1 MLLQIINIIAI
12 LLSPIIALLIS
23 HTLQKDYEKKKEK
36 LSILKTL
43 MAQRIHQNSIE
54 YVNALNIIDII
65 FSDSK
70 KVRLAY
76 KNLHNSYNQKD
87 FDYSK
92 TQTQLTKLIEAIV
105 EDVGYKEKI
114 TWDEIQQPYYPI
126 WLDKEIQANSAIQ
139 EYNLAIANTLV
150 NPYQKSE

>member
-1 MLLQIINIIAI
+1 MPLQVINIIAI

-23 HTLQKDYEKKKEK
+23 HALQKKYERKKEK

-43 MAQRIHQNSIE
+43 MTQRVRQNSIE
-54 YVNALNIIDII
+54 YVNALNVIDII
-65 FSDSK
+65 FSNSE

-76 KNLHNSYNQKD
+76 KKLHDSYNQKD

-92 TQTQLTKLIEAIV
+92 AQTQLTKLIEAIV

-139 EYNLAIANTLV
+139 EYNLAIANTLL